1 MSKEDLKKKIIEVL
15 KTVYDPEIPINVYDL
30 GLIYKIDIDK
40 EGVVTIDMTLTA
52 IGCPLAAAL
61 TRLVGEVVKEVPG
74 VKDVVVNLVFDP
86 PWTPLRMTPEG
97 REKFK
102 SIYGY
107 DLVEEWQKR
116 VGEKK
121 TD

>member
-1 MSKEDLKKKIIEVL
+1 MSKEDLKKKIIEAL
-15 KTVYDPEIPINVYDL
+15 KTVYDPEIPINIYDL
-30 GLIYKIDIDK
+30 GLIYNINISD

-52 IGCPLAAAL
+52 VGCPLATAL
-61 TRLVGEVVKEVPG
+61 TQLVSEVVKEVPG

-86 PWTPLRMTPEG
+86 PWTPLRMTSEG

-107 DLVEEWQKR
+107 DIVEEWQKR

-121 TD
+121 